1 MVSEEEDAVG
11 NRRWGCSNKCASE
24 NMNMKMYSD
33 PVAELFSSTL
43 MSAATLVTLPKAAQV
58 FRSFCHGLEC
68 FRR

>member
-11 NRRWGCSNKCASE
+11 NRRGVAQINVPVK

-33 PVAELFSSTL
+33 PAIELFSSTL
-43 MSAATLVTLPKAAQV
+43 MSAAALVTLPKAAQV